1 MINSRL
7 LLPFIL
13 LGTSIFAQNQFELK
27 VYELEE
33 NATGGEKVVV
43 TKREF
48 VDDKWIK
55 NVKTYPINE
64 YYKD

>member
-33 NATGGEKVVV
+33 DATGGEKVL
-43 TKREF
+43 
-48 VDDKWIK
+48 
-55 NVKTYPINE
+55 
-64 YYKD
+64 